1 MSWLDKSC
9 LQLVVRRKDKPET
22 LTFQVSHDPPLLS
35 CLFFVS
41 LLCRCSAKHAHYTDI
56 FYPAAANAS
65 KYLLTAPLIALS
77 LSSGSC
83 A

>member
-22 LTFQVSHDPPLLS
+22 LTFQVSPDPLTVSCFFFSPPLP
-35 CLFFVS
+35 
-41 LLCRCSAKHAHYTDI
+41 CRCLSKHSHYTDI
-56 FYPAAANAS
+56 FYPGAANAS
-65 KYLLTAPLIALS
+65 KYLLTAPLSLIAL
-77 LSSGSC
+77 